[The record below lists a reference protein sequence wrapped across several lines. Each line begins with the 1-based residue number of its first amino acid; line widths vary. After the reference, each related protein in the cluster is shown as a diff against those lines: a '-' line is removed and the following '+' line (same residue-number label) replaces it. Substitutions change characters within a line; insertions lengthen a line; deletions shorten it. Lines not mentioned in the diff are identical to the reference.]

1 MASRAA
7 LNGNSVAPANGGRA
21 RCVASWPAARHLIGD
36 PGAHE
41 ELDGGR
47 GDRED
52 GDRSD
57 VVWLSPFFG
66 SPRSARVRHPRRLRR
81 AGGGAP
87 PPRGGRGRG
96 PRGPPRRRPGAP
108 PGGPG
113 SAAGGGART
122 GGAAP
127 PPRTRPPAPR

>member
-1 MASRAA
+1 MAIRAA

-87 PPRGGRGRG
+87 P
-96 PRGPPRRRPGAP
+96 RR
-108 PGGPG
+108 
-113 SAAGGGART
+113 GGGAR
-122 GGAAP
+122 GPGAAP
-127 PPRTRPPAPR
+127 PGPPGSPPVARALAARPGAGCVAPAPRPPHATP

>member
-1 MASRAA
+1 MAIRAA

-66 SPRSARVRHPRRLRR
+66 SPRSAVFGTLAGFDALLAGASPA
-81 AGGGAP
+81 AGGSGWGP
-87 PPRGGRGRG
+87 TGRL
-96 PRGPPRRRPGAP
+96 

-113 SAAGGGART
+113 VAAGPAR
-122 GGAAP
+122 P
-127 PPRTRPPAPR
+127 

>member
-1 MASRAA
+1 MAIRAA

-21 RCVASWPAARHLIGD
+21 GCLASWPAARHLIGD

-81 AGGGAP
+81 AGVLAGALARGGWLGVV
-87 PPRGGRGRG
+87 PRGSSGGRRW
-96 PRGPPRRRPGAP
+96 
-108 PGGPG
+108 
-113 SAAGGGART
+113 
-122 GGAAP
+122 
-127 PPRTRPPAPR
+127 